1 MILDRKY
8 DEVMEKIEVTHEMRQ
23 RILSNI
29 QDMDLSEK
37 KPAKVIRFP
46 KWRQLTTLAAC
57 FALLLVGALTLPNY
71 LTQGSIPT
79 DMVGNPVGDI
89 VEVTS
94 VQELSQAV
102 GFDVDDLNNLPFTP
116 EQTTYLSYWQ
126 EMAEIVYTG
135 EGQTATYRKA
145 PGIADVSGDS
155 NEYTAE
161 TVIQADGC
169 SVALKGTGETY
180 VLAIW
185 NNGDYSYS
193 LALSQGIPADQWET
207 IIPGGVANG

>member
-1 MILDRKY
+1 MDRKY
-8 DEVMEKIEVTHEMRQ
+8 DKVMEKIEVTPEMRQ

-37 KPAKVIRFP
+37 KPAKVIHFP

-57 FALLLVGALTLPNY
+57 FALMLVGALTLPQM
-71 LTQGSIPT
+71 LQQGP
-79 DMVGNPVGDI
+79 DVPPVDLAPVEDI
-89 VEVTS
+89 VEVVS

-102 GFDVDDLNNLPFTP
+102 GFDVADLNNLPFTP
-116 EQTTYLSYWQ
+116 EQTTFLSYWQ

-161 TVIQADGC
+161 TVIQAGEQ
-169 SVALKGTGETY
+169 SAVLKGDGEAY

-185 NNGDYSYS
+185 NDGDYSYS
-193 LALSQGIPADQWET
+193 LALSRGIPAGQWET
-207 IIPGGVANG
+207 IIPGGEGNG